1 MLYNESINSLNELH
15 TFDIVNL
22 FFFELN
28 KSWFEKYIFPLNS
41 LSSSL
46 INNKLPNEVLANG
59 TYSSYI

>member
-59 TYSSYI
+59 TYYSDI